1 MDSRFCTY
9 KRVGYLK
16 SHIANMIGIDFTGI
30 IYASPG
36 VLKHINKRHGK
47 QFNTRSNDTII
58 MWMRD
63 IIEKPDYIGV
73 YTNKRGQTAVQI
85 IKRMYRSILVV
96 IEIDREKKYIYVA
109 TMYPI
114 SEEKINSKLK
124 SRKLIDIRE
133 DIKMVEFYII

>member
-16 SHIANMIGIDFTGI
+16 RRIANMIGIDFTGI

-47 QFNTRSNDTII
+47 QFNTKSNDTII
-58 MWMRD
+58 MWMKD
-63 IIEKPDYIGV
+63 IIKNPDYIGV

-85 IKRMYRSILVV
+85 IKRMYRSIL
-96 IEIDREKKYIYVA
+96 IGIQIDREKNIYVA

-124 SRKLIDIRE
+124 SGKLIDIRE
-133 DIKMVEFYII
+133 DIQMVESYII

>member
-1 MDSRFCTY
+1 
-9 KRVGYLK
+9 
-16 SHIANMIGIDFTGI
+16 MIGIDFTGI

-47 QFNTRSNDTII
+47 QFNTKSNDTII

-85 IKRMYRSILVV
+85 IKRMYRTILVGV
-96 IEIDREKKYIYVA
+96 EIERKNIYMLQLCILSV
-109 TMYPI
+109 
-114 SEEKINSKLK
+114 K
-124 SRKLIDIRE
+124 RKLIISF
-133 DIKMVEFYII
+133 KVEK

>member
-1 MDSRFCTY
+1 
-9 KRVGYLK
+9 
-16 SHIANMIGIDFTGI
+16 
-30 IYASPG
+30 
-36 VLKHINKRHGK
+36 
-47 QFNTRSNDTII
+47 
-58 MWMRD
+58 MRD

-85 IKRMYRSILVV
+85 IKRMYRSILVG

>member
-16 SHIANMIGIDFTGI
+16 SNIVRVIGIDFTGI

-47 QFNTRSNDTII
+47 QFNTKSNDTII
-58 MWMRD
+58 RWMRT
-63 IIEKPDYIGV
+63 IIDKPDYIGV
-73 YTNKRGQTAVQI
+73 YTNKNGQIAVQI
-85 IKRMYRSILVV
+85 IKRMYTNILLG

-109 TMYPI
+109 TMYPV
-114 SEEKINSKLK
+114 SDKKIHNKLNSG
-124 SRKLIDIRE
+124 KLIDIRE
-133 DIKMVEFYII
+133 DVEIVESCII